1 MDPSSWTQTATRR
14 NCDAGALKPRGKQ
27 INVLICHAATIVRA
41 GLAAILKTAND
52 MHVTLAN
59 VEDARQDC
67 TDVIIVDYL
76 SALDYLDHHAS
87 DCPSGACPRV
97 LIVTQL
103 DREWEVRR
111 AITAGAHGYLL
122 QGAEAE
128 DLLMAV
134 RVVSR
139 HIRYLSEGLSPYVSE
154 NLDPSDLTG
163 RENDVLQ
170 LMAQGYC
177 NKSIARQLGIGV
189 GTVKTHVKALF
200 GKLGATART
209 HAVVLATRRGL
220 VCDGAARQ
228 R

>member
-1 MDPSSWTQTATRR
+1 LDPSSWTQTATRSNR
-14 NCDAGALKPRGKQ
+14 DAAASKSRGKQ
-27 INVLICHAATIVRA
+27 VNVVICHAAPIVRA
-41 GLAAILKTAND
+41 GLAALLKTAKD
-52 MHVTLAN
+52 MHVAEAN
-59 VEDARQDC
+59 ADEARQSC
-67 TDVIIVDYL
+67 ADVII
-76 SALDYLDHHAS
+76 LDYLGALYYLDQYAA
-87 DCPSGACPRV
+87 DCLSGASPRV
-97 LIVTQL
+97 LIVTQR

-139 HIRYLSEGLSPYVSE
+139 HIRYLSAGLSPYVADHMS
-154 NLDPSDLTG
+154 PADLTG

-209 HAVVLATRRGL
+209 HAVALATRRGL

-228 R
+228 H